1 MLHTTIWTVCIAG
14 INAAKYVEKRLDA
27 KNITFTLSMNT
38 VSLSSRNAQE
48 SAFHFCVCLH
58 VNEVVL
64 LVLAITCTVSMP
76 ACTHHL
82 RIKVLHRTLYIENML
97 RYKVID
103 FFSFN
108 ITTALLFV
116 VARSKKCDSSFSV
129 LILRGLG
136 AEGGQSALSSVH
148 FLQATSEVVRSWCSH
163 WDRSFLIGFVMDI
176 DHAIVWLF
184 DFLAVPYIL
193 GHVSAWP
200 WLAIGQRTR
209 CFLVMV
215 AQCSYFTIPHFV
227 EGISCT
233 L

>member
-1 MLHTTIWTVCIAG
+1 M
-14 INAAKYVEKRLDA
+14 R
-27 KNITFTLSMNT
+27 SMNT

-82 RIKVLHRTLYIENML
+82 RIKVFYRTLYIENML

-116 VARSKKCDSSFSV
+116 VAVICAALCGFFLSTLWKDMGKK
-129 LILRGLG
+129 RMQ
-136 AEGGQSALSSVH
+136 GQFVRRINFEINNRFPFMIIDIEMSALSSVH

-184 DFLAVPYIL
+184 DFLAVPYIR

>member
-1 MLHTTIWTVCIAG
+1 M
-14 INAAKYVEKRLDA
+14 R
-27 KNITFTLSMNT
+27 SMNT

-48 SAFHFCVCLH
+48 
-58 VNEVVL
+58 
-64 LVLAITCTVSMP
+64 
-76 ACTHHL
+76 
-82 RIKVLHRTLYIENML
+82 R
-97 RYKVID
+97 
-103 FFSFN
+103 
-108 ITTALLFV
+108 
-116 VARSKKCDSSFSV
+116 
-129 LILRGLG
+129 
-136 AEGGQSALSSVH
+136 SALSSVH

-184 DFLAVPYIL
+184 DFLAVPYIR

-227 EGISCT
+227 GLLGRACFYS
-233 L
+233 